1 MHILVS
7 YSVFSITG
15 HHYSHGSRVFLGAKI
30 RVEGDYK
37 YCSLCHRNL
46 VSFDDSGNTLIC
58 PTCGRKQEIKPV
70 TADDNS
76 GGLKQKNP
84 PISKRNYVAIMWD
97 TNKTGIPNPEIRTSS
112 DGGNTFANLVRL
124 NSTSGGINK

>member
-15 HHYSHGSRVFLGAKI
+15 RHYSHGSRVFLGAKI

-84 PISKRNYVAIMWD
+84 PISKRNSFVISQQD
-97 TNKTGIPNPEIRTSS
+97 KNKKQQQDKRDELQQIVGRGGFITDVEEIE
-112 DGGNTFANLVRL
+112 L
-124 NSTSGGINK
+124 